1 MADIGRRKGYG
12 KFTWRISVE
21 GRGTESLRGGYRS
34 KEKVLKVYVERGGAE
49 SLSEES
55 VERRVGIDS

>member
-1 MADIGRRKGYG
+1 M
-12 KFTWRISVE
+12 VE
-21 GRGTESLRGGYRS
+21 GWGTESIRGGYRS